1 MMRIFK
7 KSLKARLIGI
17 FLLPLLAIFFLSIIY
32 YPLKQLSA
40 GREAAEKNARLLSE
54 MLAFSAGAGLSS
66 QDFELVKFAFNWAC
80 KDNSVVY
87 VQILDETNS
96 PIIENNNRNIKVDP
110 ASLIQN
116 GVAQEIENTLI
127 TSSPI
132 VYKDRKFGYVIIG
145 VTLESVLADINSQIL
160 WSTLFNGVMLLI
172 GILLVVSIIRILV
185 RDIRAIQTS
194 IDNADL
200 NTHFSTKRI
209 DEMGQLQNSF
219 DRFVE
224 SIRNTLHKVTEST
237 VTVTG
242 ASVEISTSIEQMA
255 AGAQEQTSQTEEVA
269 KAVGKMAESVVENSK
284 NACQAAE
291 ISLKTKDAAE
301 KGGQIVQETVKRM
314 KDIAG
319 IVQKCET
326 VIQKLGDSSDKIGS
340 IVQVIDHITDQ
351 TNLLALN
358 AAIEAARAGEH
369 GRGFSVVADEVK
381 KLSEQ
386 TSKSTNEIAAMI
398 NSIQLG
404 TSDAI
409 QMMGQ
414 TSVQVDGGIEL
425 AERAGFSLFDIVQ
438 IAQQSTDMVHQIAS
452 ASEEQSAT
460 SLQISKSMEAIALV
474 THQTASG
481 SEQIARTAEDLNKL
495 TESLNNLVGQFKLT
509 SQAKS
514 EETNL
519 QIKRKIENQSLSQY
533 TVKENGSIHNLS
545 KQKTT
550 YHKSTVAQNQLI

>member
-1 MMRIFK
+1 
-7 KSLKARLIGI
+7 
-17 FLLPLLAIFFLSIIY
+17 
-32 YPLKQLSA
+32 
-40 GREAAEKNARLLSE
+40 
-54 MLAFSAGAGLSS
+54 
-66 QDFELVKFAFNWAC
+66 
-80 KDNSVVY
+80 
-87 VQILDETNS
+87 
-96 PIIENNNRNIKVDP
+96 
-110 ASLIQN
+110 
-116 GVAQEIENTLI
+116 
-127 TSSPI
+127 
-132 VYKDRKFGYVIIG
+132 
-145 VTLESVLADINSQIL
+145 
-160 WSTLFNGVMLLI
+160 
-172 GILLVVSIIRILV
+172 
-185 RDIRAIQTS
+185 
-194 IDNADL
+194 
-200 NTHFSTKRI
+200 
-209 DEMGQLQNSF
+209 
-219 DRFVE
+219 
-224 SIRNTLHKVTEST
+224 
-237 VTVTG
+237 VTG

-425 AERAGFSLFDIVQ
+425 AERAGSSLFDIVQ